1 MCAPVDQAVLSY
13 IMTPIYQPTVFWSK
27 TVGTSPGLGRKRL
40 GLGMEN
46 FKRGINFF
54 LIITYAAQ
62 LHTAAYILALQKD
75 ALCVSFRSAWIY
87 AAVYCAIAAASESCW
102 LTIMM
107 CQASLSS
114 AMCCARQALYTD
126 VQRPDML
133 IVSAAPA
140 PHCLAALL
148 GILLGYTLQGAVP
161 AMLLSPRRLCAS
173 LYYTLLFTVPALLRL
188 TALLGT
194 LL

>member
-75 ALCVSFRSAWIY
+75 ALCVSFRSALIY
-87 AAVYCAIAAASESCW
+87 AAVY
-102 LTIMM
+102 
-107 CQASLSS
+107 
-114 AMCCARQALYTD
+114 
-126 VQRPDML
+126 
-133 IVSAAPA
+133 
-140 PHCLAALL
+140 CLAALL

-173 LYYTLLFTVPALLRL
+173 LYYMLLFTVPALLRL
-188 TALLGT
+188 TALLST